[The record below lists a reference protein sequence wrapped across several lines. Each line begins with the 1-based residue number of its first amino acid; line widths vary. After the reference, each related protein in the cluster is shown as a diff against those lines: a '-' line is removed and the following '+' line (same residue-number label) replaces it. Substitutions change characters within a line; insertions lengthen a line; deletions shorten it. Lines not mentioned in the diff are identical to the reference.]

1 MNQPQD
7 PTNLIQYMGATQANN
22 NPQIP
27 NPVQANPS
35 DNRNNK

>member
-1 MNQPQD
+1 MNPSQD
-7 PTNLIQYMGATQANN
+7 PTNLIQYMEAHQGNN

>member
-7 PTNLIQYMGATQANN
+7 PTNLIMGATQANN

>member
-22 NPQIP
+22 NPQIS